1 MAYDGRKTFADF
13 EREVG
18 TVGRNLMQAVSTA
31 EELYAD
37 MVVFADSRDNATIA
51 AALGVDV
58 AWVNDLQAAL
68 VAMHR
73 VHDFAENVAVTAG
86 DHFDAIRKF
95 T

>member
-1 MAYDGRKTFADF
+1 MAYDAKKGFSDF

-18 TVGRNLMQAVSTA
+18 TYGRNLMQAVATA
-31 EELYAD
+31 EELYQD
-37 MVVFADSRDNATIA
+37 LLVFAAGRTNAQIA
-51 AALGVDV
+51 TALGVDE
-58 AWVNDLQAAL
+58 AWITDLQAAL

-73 VHDFAENVAVTAG
+73 IHDFCENVAVTAG